1 MSIPE
6 IRHDPANSRF
16 TAMTPA
22 GEAELA
28 YMRDGKRIVFT
39 HTGVP
44 PEHEGKGIGG
54 ALAKAGLDYAK
65 AEGLQVRPM
74 CPFVAAYVKRNPEYQ
89 PLVEQR

>member
-6 IRHDPANSRF
+6 IRHDKENSRF
-16 TAMTPA
+16 TADTDG

-44 PEHEGKGIGG
+44 PESEGRGIGG
-54 ALAKAGLDYAK
+54 ALARAGLEYAK
-65 AEGLQVRPM
+65 AEGLGVKPM

-89 PLVEQR
+89 PLVDQR

>member
-6 IRHDPANSRF
+6 IRHDQENSRF
-16 TAMTPA
+16 TATTEG

-44 PEHEGKGIGG
+44 PESEGQGIGG

-65 AEGLQVRPM
+65 AEGLRVRPM

-89 PLVEQR
+89 PLVDQR

>member
-6 IRHDPANSRF
+6 IRHDPENSRF
-16 TAMTPA
+16 TADTEG

-44 PEHEGKGIGG
+44 PESEGRGIGT

-65 AEGLQVRPM
+65 AEGLRVRPM
-74 CPFVAAYVKRNPEYQ
+74 CPFVAAYVKRNPEYES
-89 PLVEQR
+89 LVEQR